1 MSLSSGSLRSF
12 LSLVLSF
19 PSFLR
24 RVRQA
29 EPMQKTP
36 SRQRPA
42 AALDNPQLDL
52 PLNFPSEPRLS
63 SVAPSPAMSG
73 TSAAPVASPPAMPAT
88 LRGDITPTDTTETAS
103 PSAPPSRTP
112 IAPDGSRYRQ
122 LMLGSQM
129 LDYRL
134 KRSSRRTIGFTIDGT
149 GLAITAPRWVTI
161 GAIES
166 AIAEKEKWIFK
177 KLTEWQTRV
186 EQRAVPRIEWKDGA
200 QLPYLGQNVTVMMTG
215 APGTTGKS
223 ATQPAFDTETGVL
236 WLGLPALADGQV
248 IRERVQRWLHAQA
261 LQVFGERLPVYAA
274 KLGVEFRAYAL
285 SSASTRWG
293 SCSSEGKIRLNWR
306 LIHFPVH
313 VIDYVVAH
321 ELAHLREMNHS
332 ARFWATVESI
342 FPDFR
347 EARHTL
353 KHHPPELLPLL

>member
-1 MSLSSGSLRSF
+1 MSLLFLQLASF
-12 LSLVLSF
+12 F

-29 EPMQKTP
+29 EPMLKTP
-36 SRQRPA
+36 TRQRPV

-52 PLNFPSEPRLS
+52 PLNLPLNAPMEQT
-63 SVAPSPAMSG
+63 PSPVG
-73 TSAAPVASPPAMPAT
+73 PVIAAMPAT
-88 LRGDITPTDTTETAS
+88 LRGDITPADTAGSSST
-103 PSAPPSRTP
+103 PAPPLR
-112 IAPDGSRYRQ
+112 APDGTRNRQ

-166 AIAEKEKWIFK
+166 AIVEKEKWIFK
-177 KLTEWQTRV
+177 KLGEWQTRV
-186 EQRAVPRIEWKDGA
+186 EQRAPPRIDWKDGV
-200 QLPYLGQNVTVMMTG
+200 QLPYLGQTINVMMTS

-223 ATQPAFDTETGVL
+223 ATQPHFDTDAGVL
-236 WLGLPALADGQV
+236 WLGLPALADVQH
-248 IRERVQRWLHAQA
+248 IRERAQRWLHAQA
-261 LQVFGERLPVYAA
+261 LQVFGQRLPVYAA

-285 SSASTRWG
+285 SSAATRWG
-293 SCSSEGKIRLNWR
+293 SCSSDGKIRLNWR
-306 LIHFPVH
+306 LIHFPVSI
-313 VIDYVVAH
+313 IDYVVAH

-332 ARFWATVESI
+332 PRFWSTVESI

>member
-1 MSLSSGSLRSF
+1 VSLSLRSLRSF
-12 LSLVLSF
+12 LALVPFF
-19 PSFLR
+19 PSFPR

-52 PLNFPSEPRLS
+52 PLNLPSEPRLS
-63 SVAPSPAMSG
+63 SAAPSPAIPS
-73 TSAAPVASPPAMPAT
+73 APVPAMPAT
-88 LRGDITPTDTTETAS
+88 LRGDIAPTDTTETAS
-103 PSAPPSRTP
+103 PCAPPFRAPGSPT
-112 IAPDGSRYRQ
+112 APDGTRNRQ
-122 LMLGSQM
+122 LVLGSQM

-186 EQRAVPRIEWKDGA
+186 EQRVVPRIEWKDGA
-200 QLPYLGQNVTVMMTG
+200 QLPYLGRTVTVMMTS

-223 ATQPAFDTETGVL
+223 AAQAAFDTESDVL
-236 WLGLPALADGQV
+236 WLGLPALADGQL
-248 IRERVQRWLHAQA
+248 IRERVQRWLHVQA
-261 LQVFGERLPVYAA
+261 MQVFGERLPVYAA

-285 SSASTRWG
+285 SSAATRWG
-293 SCSSEGKIRLNWR
+293 SCSSDGKIRLNWR

-332 ARFWATVESI
+332 ARFWHTVESI

>member
-1 MSLSSGSLRSF
+1 LL
-12 LSLVLSF
+12 F

-36 SRQRPA
+36 SRQHPA

-52 PLNFPSEPRLS
+52 PLNLPFEPRPS
-63 SVAPSPAMSG
+63 SATPSPAMLG
-73 TSAAPVASPPAMPAT
+73 TPAAPAMPAT
-88 LRGDITPTDTTETAS
+88 LRGDIVPADTAETAS
-103 PSAPPSRTP
+103 TPAPPLRAPSV
-112 IAPDGSRYRQ
+112 PDGTRNRQ

-134 KRSSRRTIGFTIDGT
+134 KRSSRRTIGFTIDST

-161 GAIES
+161 GAIEG
-166 AIAEKEKWIFK
+166 AIVEKEKWVRK

-200 QLPYLGQNVTVMMTG
+200 QLPYLGQTVTVMMSA
-215 APGTTGKS
+215 APGATGKS
-223 ATQPAFDTETGVL
+223 ATQPHFDTEAGVL
-236 WLGLPALADGQV
+236 WLGLPPFTDAQLV
-248 IRERVQRWLHAQA
+248 RERVQRWLHVQA
-261 LQVFGERLPVYAA
+261 LRVFGERLPVYAA

-285 SSASTRWG
+285 SSAATRWG
-293 SCSSEGKIRLNWR
+293 SCSSDGKIRLNWR

-332 ARFWATVESI
+332 PRFWATVESI

-353 KHHPPELLPLL
+353 KHHPPELLPLF

>member
-1 MSLSSGSLRSF
+1 L
-12 LSLVLSF
+12 F

-52 PLNFPSEPRLS
+52 PLNLPSEPRP
-63 SVAPSPAMSG
+63 PSAVPLPAVP
-73 TSAAPVASPPAMPAT
+73 TVLVTPAAMPAT
-88 LRGDITPTDTTETAS
+88 LRGDIGPADTTETS
-103 PSAPPSRTP
+103 STPAPPLR
-112 IAPDGSRYRQ
+112 APDGTRNRQ

-177 KLTEWQTRV
+177 KLDEWQTRV
-186 EQRAVPRIEWKDGA
+186 EQRVVPRIEWKDGA
-200 QLPYLGQNVTVMMTG
+200 QLPYLGQSISVMLG
-215 APGTTGKS
+215 AAPGATGKS
-223 ATQPAFDTETGVL
+223 ATRPHFDTDAGVL
-236 WLGLPALADGQV
+236 WLGLPALPEVQH
-248 IRERVQRWLHAQA
+248 IRERVQGWLHAQA
-261 LQVFGERLPVYAA
+261 LLVFGERLPVYAV

-285 SSASTRWG
+285 SSAATRWG
-293 SCSSEGKIRLNWR
+293 SCSSDGKIRLNWR
-306 LIHFPVH
+306 LIHFPVPI
-313 VIDYVVAH
+313 IDYVVAH
-321 ELAHLREMNHS
+321 ELAHLCEMNHS
-332 ARFWATVESI
+332 PRFWKTVESI

>member
-1 MSLSSGSLRSF
+1 MSLSFRSLRS
-12 LSLVLSF
+12 LLLLVSFF

-52 PLNFPSEPRLS
+52 PLNLPSEPRLS
-63 SVAPSPAMSG
+63 SAAPSPAILG
-73 TSAAPVASPPAMPAT
+73 PLAPAMPAT
-88 LRGDITPTDTTETAS
+88 LRGDIAPTDTTEIAT
-103 PSAPPSRTP
+103 PPAPPFRAPSGPST
-112 IAPDGSRYRQ
+112 PDGTRSRH
-122 LMLGSQM
+122 LVLGSQM

-200 QLPYLGQNVTVMMTG
+200 QLPYLGQTISVMLSA

-223 ATQPAFDTETGVL
+223 ATQPAFDTDNGVL
-236 WLGLPALADGQV
+236 WLGLPALADVQLV
-248 IRERVQRWLHAQA
+248 RERVQRWLHVRA

-285 SSASTRWG
+285 SSAATRWG

>member
-1 MSLSSGSLRSF
+1 LF
-12 LSLVLSF
+12 F

-29 EPMQKTP
+29 EPMQKPP
-36 SRQRPA
+36 SRQHPA
-42 AALDNPQLDL
+42 AVLDNPQLDL
-52 PLNFPSEPRLS
+52 PLNLPYEPRPS
-63 SVAPSPAMSG
+63 SAAPSPAVPATPG
-73 TSAAPVASPPAMPAT
+73 IPAAPAMPAT
-88 LRGDITPTDTTETAS
+88 LRGDIAPADTAETAS
-103 PSAPPSRTP
+103 APPQPLRVP
-112 IAPDGSRYRQ
+112 GAPGVPGAPDGTRNRH
-122 LMLGSQM
+122 LMLGSQQ

-134 KRSSRRTIGFTIDGT
+134 RRSSRRTIGFTIDGT

-166 AIAEKEKWIFK
+166 AIGEKEKWIFK
-177 KLTEWQTRV
+177 KLGEWQTRV
-186 EQRAVPRIEWKDGA
+186 EQRTVPRIEWKDGA
-200 QLPYLGQNVTVMMTG
+200 QLPYLGQTVTVMMTA

-223 ATQPAFDTETGVL
+223 ATQPQFNTDLGVL
-236 WLGLPALADGQV
+236 WLGLPVLADAQQ
-248 IRERVQRWLHAQA
+248 IRERLQRWLHSQA

-285 SSASTRWG
+285 SSAATRWG
-293 SCSSEGKIRLNWR
+293 SCSSDGKIRLNWR

-313 VIDYVVAH
+313 IIDYVVAH

-332 ARFWATVESI
+332 PRFWQTVESI

-353 KHHPPELLPLL
+353 KHHPPELLPVL

>member
-1 MSLSSGSLRSF
+1 VFPKLASF
-12 LSLVLSF
+12 F

-29 EPMQKTP
+29 EPMLKTP
-36 SRQRPA
+36 TRQRPA

-52 PLNFPSEPRLS
+52 PLNLPMEQTPPS
-63 SVAPSPAMSG
+63 VMPSPAG
-73 TSAAPVASPPAMPAT
+73 PAIAAMPAT
-88 LRGDITPTDTTETAS
+88 LRGDISPVTPADTAETS
-103 PSAPPSRTP
+103 STPAPPLR
-112 IAPDGSRYRQ
+112 APDGTRNRH

-166 AIAEKEKWIFK
+166 AIAEKEKWILK
-177 KLTEWQTRV
+177 KLGEWQTRV
-186 EQRAVPRIEWKDGA
+186 EQRALPRIDWKDGA
-200 QLPYLGQNVTVMMTG
+200 QLPYLGQTISVMMSA

-223 ATQPAFDTETGVL
+223 ATQPHFDTDAGVL
-236 WLGLPALADGQV
+236 WLGLPALPDVQH

-261 LQVFGERLPVYAA
+261 LQVFGQRLPVYAA

-285 SSASTRWG
+285 SSAATRWG
-293 SCSSEGKIRLNWR
+293 SCSSDGKIRLNWR
-306 LIHFPVH
+306 LIHFPVPI
-313 VIDYVVAH
+313 IDYVVAH

-332 ARFWATVESI
+332 PRFWHTVESI

>member
-1 MSLSSGSLRSF
+1 
-12 LSLVLSF
+12 
-19 PSFLR
+19 
-24 RVRQA
+24 
-29 EPMQKTP
+29 
-36 SRQRPA
+36 
-42 AALDNPQLDL
+42 LDNPQLDL
-52 PLNFPSEPRLS
+52 PLNLPSEPRP
-63 SVAPSPAMSG
+63 PSAVPLPAVP
-73 TSAAPVASPPAMPAT
+73 TVLATPAAAMPAT
-88 LRGDITPTDTTETAS
+88 LRGDIGPADTTGTS
-103 PSAPPSRTP
+103 STLAPPLR
-112 IAPDGSRYRQ
+112 APDGTRNRQ
-122 LMLGSQM
+122 LVLGSQM

-186 EQRAVPRIEWKDGA
+186 EQRAVPRIEWRDGA
-200 QLPYLGQNVTVMMTG
+200 QLPYLGQTVTVMMTA

-236 WLGLPALADGQV
+236 WLGLPAVADVQL
-248 IRERVQRWLHAQA
+248 IRERVQRWLHLQA

-274 KLGVEFRAYAL
+274 KLGVEFRTYAL
-285 SSASTRWG
+285 SSAATRWG
-293 SCSSEGKIRLNWR
+293 SCSSDGKIRLNWR

>member
-1 MSLSSGSLRSF
+1 
-12 LSLVLSF
+12 
-19 PSFLR
+19 
-24 RVRQA
+24 
-29 EPMQKTP
+29 MQKTP
-36 SRQRPA
+36 TRQRSA

-52 PLNFPSEPRLS
+52 PLNLPMEHTAST
-63 SVAPSPAMSG
+63 VG
-73 TSAAPVASPPAMPAT
+73 SAAGSAIGATTAAMPAT
-88 LRGDITPTDTTETAS
+88 LRGDVTPTGTPETSTPTS
-103 PSAPPSRTP
+103 PPLRV
-112 IAPDGSRYRQ
+112 PDGTRHRQ
-122 LMLGSQM
+122 VMLGSQM
-129 LDYRL
+129 LNYRL

-166 AIAEKEKWIFK
+166 AIAEKEKWISK

-186 EQRAVPRIEWKDGA
+186 EQRVLPKIEWKDGA
-200 QLPYLGQNVTVMMTG
+200 QIPYLGQTITVMMSA

-223 ATQPAFDTETGVL
+223 ATQPQFNIDTGVL
-236 WLGLPALADGQV
+236 WLGLPERANERADGRANKPADEPADVQQ
-248 IRERVQRWLHAQA
+248 IRDRVQRWLHVKAME
-261 LQVFGERLPVYAA
+261 VFGQRLPIYAA
-274 KLGVEFRAYAL
+274 ALGVEFRAYAL
-285 SSASTRWG
+285 SSAATRWG

-313 VIDYVVAH
+313 IIDYVVAH

-332 ARFWATVESI
+332 PRFWNTVESI